1 MTKFINKRLT
11 LILCFLMVFSLIL
24 PTFADAPSN
33 DYDSSW
39 AKETI
44 QAAIDSGVVKGYP
57 DGSFKP
63 NNTISRAEFFSLIN
77 NIFKFT
83 KGSET
88 TFTDVPSGAWYA
100 PVIAKAKA
108 AEYITGYPDGS
119 IRPIGNISRQEAA
132 VIISVLKSLTAVS
145 DKLSY
150 TDASTIADWSKQA
163 IIAAAETKIMIGYP
177 DESFKPEAPITR
189 VEALVVI
196 TRAFNH
202 KTLVVPIDEPSDE
215 PSEVPS
221 DVPVAVSDITVTQE
235 TMTLTSGG
243 VTGTINATISPA
255 KASNQNIKWTSS
267 DTSIATVKDGVVTP
281 IAEGTATITATSA
294 ADETK
299 TAMTVLTIL
308 IADNAKVE
316 SVDLGLA
323 GDFVILTKT
332 GISTVPS
339 SVIKGNIGV
348 SPIDATAITGFSLT
362 ADATNE
368 FSISNQIIG
377 KAYASNYASSTS
389 SNLTTAISNM
399 ETAYTNAAGRAAN
412 YTELYSG
419 DISGKTLAPG
429 VYKWGTGVLINSDV
443 TLNGNANDVWIFQI
457 GEGITQANGIKII
470 LAGGAQAKNIFWQ
483 VAESVSIGTGS
494 HFEGIVLSMTNITM
508 GTNASIN
515 GRLYAQ
521 TAVTLDASTVVAP

>member
-1 MTKFINKRLT
+1 MTKLSNKP
-11 LILCFLMVFSLIL
+11 LILVLCFLMVFSLIL
-24 PTFADAPSN
+24 PTFADVPSN

-44 QAAIDSGVVKGYP
+44 QSAIDSGFVKGYP

-63 NNTISRAEFFSLIN
+63 NNTISRAEFFSLTN
-77 NIFKFT
+77 NVFKFT
-83 KGSET
+83 KSTET
-88 TFTDVPSGAWYA
+88 KFTDVPSDAWYA

-108 AEYITGYPDGS
+108 AEYITGYPDS
-119 IRPIGNISRQEAA
+119 TIRPVGNISRQEVA
-132 VIISVLKSLTAVS
+132 VIVSVLKSLTAAS

-163 IIAAAETKIMIGYP
+163 IIVAAETKIMIGYP

-189 VEALVVI
+189 AEALVVI

-202 KTLVVPIDEPSDE
+202 KTVVVPIDE
-215 PSEVPS
+215 PS
-221 DVPVAVSDITVTQE
+221 DVPVAVSDITVTQQ
-235 TMTLTSGG
+235 TMTLAAGG
-243 VTGTINATISPA
+243 VIGTINAIISPA

-267 DTSIATVKDGVVTP
+267 DTSIATVKDGIVTP
-281 IAEGTATITATSA
+281 IAEGTVIITATSA

-299 TAMTVLTIL
+299 TALTVVTIL

-339 SVIKGNIGV
+339 SVVKGNIGV

-443 TLNGNANDVWIFQI
+443 TLIGNANNVWIFQV
-457 GEGITQANGIKII
+457 GEGITQANGINII

-483 VAESVSIGTGS
+483 AAESVSIGTGS

-508 GTNASIN
+508 GTNSSIN